1 MTGEQRDP
9 SPRAPIVE
17 TTIAAPFEVVW
28 QALRDP
34 AEIRRWHGWE
44 YDGLEDEIAQIYE
57 AGATPSRA
65 DGTIHIAAL
74 DHRFELEARGD
85 DATVVRVTKPGP
97 AGEATWDEIE
107 QGWITFVEQLRFFL
121 ERHRGEDRRTAT
133 LKVTGGPPLTPAVAA
148 LRELEGAE
156 TFFTSRFQT
165 GLALRA
171 PQGALVVLHAPSDG
185 GGRIILSTYGA
196 SEAVTE
202 ALSDRWAHALAE
214 RYAGVER

>member
-17 TTIAAPFEVVW
+17 TTIAAPFEVVG
-28 QALRDP
+28 RRSG
-34 AEIRRWHGWE
+34 IRPRS
-44 YDGLEDEIAQIYE
+44 A
-57 AGATPSRA
+57 AGTAGSTTDWRTRSRRSTAGTTPSRA

-74 DHRFELEARGD
+74 DHRFGSRRAGRRDGGARD
-85 DATVVRVTKPGP
+85 QAGP

-156 TFFTSRFQT
+156 TFFTSRFQS